1 MKKYIPHIALLNEQQ
16 GQSMI
21 ILAFSFIGLIAMM
34 GLGLDL
40 GLVYIEKTAMK
51 RAIDAAALSAVDE
64 LPNEEEAAL
73 RAIAYL
79 DANGY
84 HIGTPGD
91 PDGEDNL
98 ANSNV
103 YFKGCVQDIHDYY
116 SDTGTWCGSPGCG
129 GGNRE
134 QIVDSEEF
142 YPYIIFAQDDADAEN
157 VFFINTYDFDSTHS
171 CNGTVG
177 SNPSLGDAN
186 KIMITG
192 TNRVDMNFMG
202 LLGRPAVDVTDHA
215 VAQNVDSIDAV
226 VVLDRSGS
234 MEFDPVCYGCW
245 ERKDRLDVTDP
256 DYNANPG
263 ADYPANGVIYALG
276 WDSGSSPEDHFADE
290 DRVKACTTLYHDADQ
305 YLPGGPQN
313 IYNFNVSDTVY
324 TGNGARNI
332 IIEAEMYS
340 LNPAP
345 VVEGLQEQGKGYWA
359 MQRGEGNYSSEC
371 SSGQLDGTPPCKPNF
386 ESQGTSID
394 GKGAHMAHHPS
405 VTEYDGT
412 VYGHFYTLQEA
423 QNGNAPWLEY
433 DFKFYSGAGWTG
445 GSAAHIWVRVHANR
459 GVDYN
464 YDNIAVSGYPNFT
477 GSDAQNVA
485 YWGLVEA
492 AAPNTPIPADVL
504 PNPADVQRATDVNR
518 RAINDNYS
526 NNWHWVYLGSIN
538 HINLDT
544 YYRLYFYAG
553 SAGYSIDRI
562 IITDNNSANGNTS
575 DQRGD
580 ALGDARTAPATVS
593 SAYRSAC
600 DFCNPLYAANI
611 TDPVNQCT
619 IHAAGES
626 ALHDGSYPD
635 APDFWLG
642 VTVAVNNALSPIFDE
657 WENPLRA
664 SKEAIKGFMLND
676 QIKPKRDQVGFV
688 YYSSE
693 GQVKTQLA
701 CKRAKQ
707 KQGVP
712 CDPDDN
718 SAAFSDVLNAVE
730 MVRATGGTPTAYGMR
745 EGLEVL
751 GLNGNNTIDMD
762 CDGTYNSSCSR
773 GGGAQRVMILMTDGM
788 PNSTNWG
795 NGCTDA
801 TAPPWSVN
809 SNDYRCP
816 LYYAQQAARNGIT
829 VYVIGIGFGLDTAY
843 LKKIAEY
850 GNGKAYVNVSPGDL
864 DRVFAEILSNIYI
877 RLIE

>member
-1 MKKYIPHIALLNEQQ
+1 MKKHISHIALLKEQK
-16 GQSMI
+16 GQSII

-40 GLVYIEKTAMK
+40 GLVYIEKTDMK
-51 RAIDAAALSAVDE
+51 RSIDAAALSAVDE

-79 DANGY
+79 DSNGY
-84 HIGTPGD
+84 RIGTPED
-91 PDGEDNL
+91 PDGEDGL

-103 YFKGCVQDIHDYY
+103 YFKGCLQDIKDYY
-116 SDTGTWCGSPGCG
+116 SDTGTWCGSEGCG
-129 GGNRE
+129 GGNTD
-134 QIVDSEEF
+134 QIIDSEEY
-142 YPYIIFAQDDADAEN
+142 YPYIIFDANDDNAKN
-157 VFFINTYDFDSTHS
+157 VFYINTYDFDSTRS
-171 CNGTVG
+171 CGGSVG
-177 SNPSLGDAN
+177 NAPSLGDAN

-202 LLGRPAVDVTDHA
+202 LLGRPDVPVKDHA
-215 VAQNVDSIDAV
+215 IAQNVDSIDAV

-245 ERKDRLDVTDP
+245 ERKDRLDTTDP

-263 ADYPANGVIYALG
+263 ADYPANGVTYALG
-276 WDSGSSPEDHFADE
+276 WDSGSSPEGHFADE

-305 YLPGGPQN
+305 YLPDGPQN
-313 IYNFNVSDTVY
+313 IYNFNVNDTVY

-345 VVEGLQEQGKGYWA
+345 VVAGLQEQGKGYWA

-371 SSGQLDGTPPCKPNF
+371 TSGNLNGTPPCKPNF

-394 GKGAHMAHHPS
+394 GKGAHMTHHPS
-405 VTEYDGT
+405 ITEYDGT
-412 VYGHFYTLQEA
+412 VYGHTYTLQDA

-433 DFKFYSGAGWTG
+433 DFKFYNGAGWTG

-459 GVDYN
+459 SVDYDYN
-464 YDNIAVSGYPNFT
+464 SANPRFAGSGPYNR
-477 GSDAQNVA
+477 A

-492 AAPNTPIPADVL
+492 AAPNTPIPGDVM
-504 PNPADVQRATDVNR
+504 PSNVQQATDVNR
-518 RAINDNYS
+518 NPISNWN

-562 IITDNNSANGNTS
+562 VITDNNSASGNTAS
-575 DQRGD
+575 QDGA
-580 ALGDARTAPATVS
+580 ALGDARTAPVTVS

-611 TDPVNQCT
+611 TDPAAQCT
-619 IHAAGES
+619 FHGTAANP
-626 ALHDGSYPD
+626 DPTYPD
-635 APDFWLG
+635 APDFSLG
-642 VTVAVNNALSPIFDE
+642 DKVGNNALSPIFDE
-657 WENPLRA
+657 WENPLRS

-688 YYSSE
+688 YYSTS
-693 GQVKTQLA
+693 GMKKTQLA

-707 KQGVP
+707 TQGIP
-712 CDPDDN
+712 CDPEDN
-718 SAAFSDVLNAVE
+718 AAAFSQVLNAVE
-730 MVRATGGTPTAYGMR
+730 MVRASGGTPTAYGMR

-751 GLNGNNTIDMD
+751 GLSGDSTIDMD

-773 GGGAQRVMILMTDGM
+773 GGGAQRVLILMTDGM
-788 PNSTNWG
+788 PNSTSWG
-795 NGCTDA
+795 NGCSSS

-809 SNDYRCP
+809 NSSYRCP

-829 VYVIGIGFGLDTAY
+829 VYVIGIGFGLDVNY
-843 LKKIAEY
+843 LRKIAEY

>member
-1 MKKYIPHIALLNEQQ
+1 MKKYISHIALLKEQK
-16 GQSMI
+16 GQSII

-40 GLVYIEKTAMK
+40 GLVYIEKTAVK
-51 RAIDAAALSAVDE
+51 RAIDAAVLSAVDE
-64 LPNEEEAAL
+64 LPNEEEAAI

-84 HIGTPGD
+84 RIGEPGD
-91 PDGEDNL
+91 PDGGDGH

-116 SDTGTWCGSPGCG
+116 SDTGTWCGSANCG
-129 GGNRE
+129 GGNTD
-134 QIVDSEEF
+134 QIIDSEEY

-157 VFFINTYDFDSTHS
+157 VFYINTYDFDADHVD
-171 CNGTVG
+171 CGGAVG
-177 SNPSLGDAN
+177 SATGLGGAN

-202 LLGRPAVDVTDHA
+202 LLGRPEVPVKDHA
-215 VAQNVDSIDAV
+215 IAQNVDSIDAV

-245 ERKDRLDVTDP
+245 ERKDRLDISDA
-256 DYNANPG
+256 DYNENPG
-263 ADYPANGVIYALG
+263 WEYPTNGVIYPLG
-276 WDSGSSPEDHFADE
+276 YDNGLPPDNFAHE
-290 DRVKACTTLYHDADQ
+290 DRIRACTTENFDADQ
-305 YLPGGPQN
+305 YRPDGGHSN
-313 IYNFNVSDTVY
+313 IYNFNVNDTVD
-324 TGNGARNI
+324 TSNGDNNI

-359 MQRGEGNYSSEC
+359 LQRGEGNYSSEC
-371 SSGQLDGTPPCKPNF
+371 TTGQLDGTPPCKPNF

-394 GKGAHMAHHPS
+394 DKGAHMAHHPS
-405 VTEYDGT
+405 LTEYDGT
-412 VYGHFYTLQEA
+412 VYGHFYTLNDA

-433 DFKFYSGAGWTG
+433 DFKFYTNAGWTG
-445 GSAAHIWVRVHANR
+445 GSAAHIWARVHANR
-459 GVDYN
+459 SVDYN
-464 YDNIAVSGYPNFT
+464 RSGYPQYT
-477 GSDAQNVA
+477 GPGAQNVA

-492 AAPNTPIPADVL
+492 SSANTPIPTGVL
-504 PNPADVQRATDVNR
+504 PAPANVQQAANVNR
-518 RAINDNYS
+518 DPISSWS

-538 HINLDT
+538 QIDLDT

-553 SAGYSIDRI
+553 STGYSIDRI
-562 IITDNNSANGNTS
+562 IITDSNSANSNTS
-575 DQRGD
+575 SQDGA
-580 ALGDARTAPATVS
+580 ALGNARTADVTTA

-600 DFCNPLYAANI
+600 DFCNPIYAGNI
-611 TDPVNQCT
+611 TDPATECT
-619 IHAAGES
+619 FHA
-626 ALHDGSYPD
+626 DGAYFD
-635 APDFWLG
+635 APDFEMG
-642 VTVAVNNALSPIFDE
+642 VKVGVNNALSPIFDE

-664 SKEAIKGFMLND
+664 SKEAIKNFMLNE

-688 YYSSE
+688 YYSS
-693 GQVKTQLA
+693 GSQVKTQLA
-701 CKRAKQ
+701 CKRAAQ
-707 KQGVP
+707 TQGIP

-718 SAAFSDVLNAVE
+718 GAAFSDVLNTVE
-730 MVRATGGTPTAYGMR
+730 YVRAGGSTPTGYGMR

-751 GLNGNNTIDMD
+751 GLDGNNTIDMD
-762 CDGTYNSSCSR
+762 CDGSYNSSCSR

-788 PNSTNWG
+788 PNSTSYG
-795 NGCTDA
+795 SGCTSSS
-801 TAPPWSVN
+801 APEWPGGNNAS
-809 SNDYRCP
+809 YRCP
-816 LYYAQQAARNGIT
+816 LYYAQEAARNGVT
-829 VYVIGIGFGLDTAY
+829 VYVIGVGFGLDVDY

-877 RLIE
+877 RLIQ